1 VSATAEPATV
11 PRAERASTPR
21 VQALPYLLVA
31 PSLIFLAALF
41 ALPFAQTVLLSVT
54 DGDQLSLANYA
65 KMAGDLNFAPALRN
79 TFALVLMV
87 IPVQLVLAL
96 AMAMML
102 QKVRVARD
110 IVLWIWTIPLAVS
123 DLAAGLA
130 WFAILQDS
138 GYLNSFL
145 YAVGAIPD
153 QQAWL
158 SYETPSTLFLAIAA
172 AEVWRATAIVLV
184 ILVAGVQLIPR
195 EYSEA
200 AEVFG
205 ATSWQRFSRIT
216 LPLLKPSLQTA
227 LILRTVLAFEVF
239 AVVYALGGRN
249 FPVLVG
255 EAFVWQHEN
264 QNYGVAAAYA
274 VLVMAVSLA
283 ATVVYLRALRVPR
296 EQQS

>member
-1 VSATAEPATV
+1 MTTAVERAAL
-11 PRAERASTPR
+11 PRAKPASAARA
-21 VQALPYLLVA
+21 QLLPYLLLA
-31 PSLIFLAALF
+31 PSLIFLTVLF
-41 ALPFAQTVLLSVT
+41 ALPFLQTLMLSVS
-54 DGDQLSLANYA
+54 DGDKLSLANYT
-65 KMAGDLNFAPALRN
+65 KMATDLNFAPALRN
-79 TFALVLMV
+79 TFALVIAVVPLQV
-87 IPVQLVLAL
+87 VLAL
-96 AMAMML
+96 GMAMML

-130 WFAILQDS
+130 WFAILNDS
-138 GYLNSFL
+138 GYLNSVL

-153 QQAWL
+153 QQGLL
-158 SYETPSTLFLAIAA
+158 SYETPVTLFLGIAA
-172 AEVWRATAIVLV
+172 AEIWRATAIVLV

-195 EYSEA
+195 EYGEA

-205 ATSWQRFSRIT
+205 ATAWQRFLRVT

-249 FPVLVG
+249 MPVLVG
-255 EAFVWQHEN
+255 EAYVWQHEN
-264 QNYGVAAAYA
+264 QNYGIAAAYA

>member
-11 PRAERASTPR
+11 PRAEPATTPR

-31 PSLIFLAALF
+31 PSLIFLAVLF

-54 DGDQLSLANYA
+54 DGDRLSLANYA
-65 KMAGDLNFAPALRN
+65 KMAGDLNFTPALRN
-79 TFALVLMV
+79 TFALVLVV

-96 AMAMML
+96 GMAMML

-158 SYETPSTLFLAIAA
+158 SYETPSTLFLGIAA

-205 ATSWQRFSRIT
+205 ATSWQRFWRIT

>member
-1 VSATAEPATV
+1 VTAATEPVAAA
-11 PRAERASTPR
+11 RAKLAGAARA
-21 VQALPYLLVA
+21 QWLPYLLLA
-31 PSLIFLAALF
+31 PSLIFLAVLF
-41 ALPFAQTVLLSVT
+41 ALPFLQTVLLSVS
-54 DGDQLSLANYA
+54 DGDTLSLANYA

-79 TFALVLMV
+79 TFALVIAVVPLQV
-87 IPVQLVLAL
+87 VLAL

-130 WFAILQDS
+130 WFAILNDS
-138 GYLNSFL
+138 GYLNSVL

-153 QQAWL
+153 QQSLL
-158 SYETPSTLFLAIAA
+158 SYETPVTLFLGIAA
-172 AEVWRATAIVLV
+172 AEIWRATAIVLV

-195 EYSEA
+195 EYGEA

-205 ATSWQRFSRIT
+205 ATAWQRFVRVT

-249 FPVLVG
+249 MPVLVG
-255 EAFVWQHEN
+255 EAYVWQHEN

-296 EQQS
+296 EQQA

>member
-1 VSATAEPATV
+1 MTATAEPGAAPHSRAARS
-11 PRAERASTPR
+11 PRA
-21 VQALPYLLVA
+21 QALPYLLLA
-31 PSLIFLAALF
+31 PSLIFLAVLF
-41 ALPFAQTVLLSVT
+41 ALPFVQTVLLSVT
-54 DGDQLSLANYA
+54 DGDRLSLANYA
-65 KMAGDLNFAPALRN
+65 KMAGDLNFTLSLRN
-79 TFALVLMV
+79 TFALVLTV

-96 AMAMML
+96 GMAMML

-158 SYETPSTLFLAIAA
+158 SYETPSTLFLGIAA
-172 AEVWRATAIVLV
+172 AEIWRATAIVLV

-195 EYSEA
+195 EYGEA

-205 ATSWQRFSRIT
+205 ASAWQRFSRIT
-216 LPLLKPSLQTA
+216 LPLLKPSLQTE

-255 EAFVWQHEN
+255 EAFAWQHEN
-264 QNYGVAAAYA
+264 QDYGVAAAYA